1 MIFRYATTP
10 HIRRHGPRG
19 YQDARSYK
27 PWLRDEFDFRCVYC
41 LCRERWFPDGDDSM
55 SVDHVHPSRVAPAQ
69 RSTYENLVYACCQCN
84 ASKQDAVGVLDP
96 YEEPFGHHLDVSGD
110 GTICGLTPAGVM
122 LIRICRLDRP
132 KLTTFRCGM
141 LQVWRTLEH
150 RHGPDAAAMR
160 QRFFGFPAN
169 LPSLATRRPPGGNT
183 QPQGIARSYY
193 ERQRRGELP
202 LTY

>member
-1 MIFRYATTP
+1 MPLPRIYAGTVPVATRTRAP
-10 HIRRHGPRG
+10 TSRG
-19 YQDARSYK
+19 SGMSLISAVSIA
-27 PWLRDEFDFRCVYC
+27 CV
-41 LCRERWFPDGDDSM
+41 G
-55 SVDHVHPSRVAPAQ
+55 
-69 RSTYENLVYACCQCN
+69 NACCQCN

-150 RHGPDAAAMR
+150 RHGPEAAAMR

-169 LPSLATRRPPGGNT
+169 LPSLA
-183 QPQGIARSYY
+183 
-193 ERQRRGELP
+193 
-202 LTY
+202 